1 MTRFHVLLG
10 ALVCGISTLCAAG
23 GVRIEPPSQ
32 EARYVPGELI
42 VKFYP
47 ASQAG
52 QVVAQALQ
60 DDAHQDAQLQALQ
73 QSLSR
78 ELGVH
83 LDIRQ
88 ITSGRE
94 IVLSVNAQALA
105 ARVVEQLRAREE
117 VKTAQLL
124 EAGEGQLPGNPKVL
138 VEFAPD
144 STAAR
149 SLSAPVEQ
157 SQEVQRLV
165 KALEGEVG
173 APLIPEPPE
182 TGQLILV
189 LDLASLTADLLKRI
203 RQRSD
208 VEYAQPNVLL
218 QPLATPRPGPMQ

>member
-1 MTRFHVLLG
+1 MTRSHVLLG

-23 GVRIEPPSQ
+23 GVRIEPPPQ

-42 VKFYP
+42 VKFSP

-52 QVVAQALQ
+52 QVAAQALLG
-60 DDAHQDAQLQALQ
+60 DARQDAQLQALE

-78 ELGVH
+78 ELNVH

-94 IVLSVNAQALA
+94 IVLSVDTQALVS
-105 ARVVEQLRAREE
+105 RVVEQLRTREE
-117 VKTAQLL
+117 VKTAKLL
-124 EAGEGQLPGNPKVL
+124 EAGEGQFLGNPKVL
-138 VEFAPD
+138 VEFAPG
-144 STAAR
+144 SKAAR

-157 SQEVQRLV
+157 SQEVQRVV
-165 KALEGEVG
+165 KELEGEVG
-173 APLIPEPPE
+173 ARLIPELPE
-182 TGQLILV
+182 TSQLILV

-203 RQRSD
+203 RQRGD

-218 QPLATPRPGPMQ
+218 QPLATPRTDPMQ